1 MRTLFRS
8 VAVVTLV
15 SALVLATGYTV
26 LAASQ
31 TGSPD
36 PISALLAEVRA
47 LRIAM
52 EQTATVTPR
61 VQLTVAR
68 LNIEEQRI
76 AHLMTE
82 LSSVQRE
89 LASVMLEVQKL
100 ADHRTEVEKM
110 LQTESSDE
118 KRKEALG
125 YELEDVKHRTA
136 ALSRTEQ
143 MLRSRETETS
153 QAVATEQARWID
165 LNGRLDELERL
176 LAPVRR

>member
-68 LNIEEQRI
+68 LNIEAQRI
-76 AHLMTE
+76 ANHDRAE
-82 LSSVQRE
+82 LNP
-89 LASVMLEVQKL
+89 AG
-100 ADHRTEVEKM
+100 AC
-110 LQTESSDE
+110 
-118 KRKEALG
+118 KR
-125 YELEDVKHRTA
+125 D
-136 ALSRTEQ
+136 
-143 MLRSRETETS
+143 
-153 QAVATEQARWID
+153 AR
-165 LNGRLDELERL
+165 GAKAR
-176 LAPVRR
+176 